1 MQITMIITGI
11 IIAILGGLFFK
22 ARARMKNIPLVDAN
36 DKILTLTDKNFQHQ
50 TKNRLVLVDFWASWC
65 APCRMMAPVL
75 NEVSSELSGN
85 SHVGKVNI
93 ELYQSL
99 AQKFQVR
106 NIPTLILLKNG
117 NEVNRFVGL
126 KNKEFLLHQINLIR
140 LNERL

>member
-1 MQITMIITGI
+1 MIITGI
-11 IIAILGGLFFK
+11 ILAILGGLFFK
-22 ARARMKNIPLVDAN
+22 ARAGMKNIPVVDDN
-36 DKILTLTDKNFQHQ
+36 EKILTLTDKNFLHQ

-93 ELYQSL
+93 EQYHSL

-117 NEVNRFVGL
+117 TEVNRFVGI
-126 KNKEFLLHQINLIR
+126 KNKEFLLQQINKVR
-140 LNERL
+140 